1 MLPKGRAPNRGQFFM
16 KKHLSVFAGILFSV
30 LFLYLALR
38 GVDLRGLAGLYSGLS
53 VSGVAPLVVLAVLDL
68 VWRGVRWKLLLRPC
82 RDIPSWQVIKFE
94 TIGFALN
101 NVLPMRLGE
110 LARATLLARTYGM
123 SLVTVLSTIV
133 VERILDTMALSIVFM
148 FSLRYAPVAPWVQRY
163 SGLVWVLIPVMLAGL
178 LALCRLESV
187 LAYPRISAFLARHP
201 RVHGILEKIAAGA
214 GALKVPHYA
223 AAICALSLCLW
234 FMDASGFMF
243 ASRALGLLPLL
254 AYGNGLFLL
263 CATAVAVSVP
273 SAPGYFG
280 TYEYAVRMT
289 MEAWGYQGSSAMALS
304 GLVHMT
310 TYIVFTVSGIVF
322 LYQAGHSLKSMWHGL
337 TGGGTADACKAS

>member
-1 MLPKGRAPNRGQFFM
+1 M
-16 KKHLSVFAGILFSV
+16 KKHLSVIAGIFFSV

-38 GVDLRGLAGLYSGLS
+38 GVDLRGLVSLYSGLS
-53 VSGVAPLVVLAVLDL
+53 PATVAPLVVLCVLDL
-68 VWRGVRWKLLLRPC
+68 VWRGLRWKFLLRSS
-82 RDIPSWQVIKFE
+82 RDIPAWQVIKFE

-110 LARATLLARTYGM
+110 LARATLVARTYGI

-133 VERILDTMALSIVFM
+133 VERILDTMALSIVFA

-163 SGLVWVLIPVMLAGL
+163 SGLVWVLIPVLFAGL
-178 LALCRLESV
+178 MVLCRLEAV
-187 LAYPRISAFLARHP
+187 LAWPRVRAFMARHP
-201 RVHGILEKIAAGA
+201 RVYGILEKIAAGA
-214 GALKVPHYA
+214 GSLKVPGYA
-223 AAICALSLCLW
+223 VVICALSLLLW
-234 FMDASGFMF
+234 FMDAAGFAF
-243 ASRALGLLPLL
+243 ASRALGLVPALS
-254 AYGNGLFLL
+254 YGNGLFLL
-263 CATAVAVSVP
+263 SATAVAVSVP

-289 MEAWGYQGSSAMALS
+289 MEAWGYQGSSGMALS

-337 TGGGTADACKAS
+337 TGGGSSDAGKAA